1 MSNFLNPKDY
11 STPGFLSFT
20 ISQSLLKLMSIESV
34 MPSNHLIPCLPLL
47 FLPSIFPSIR
57 VFFNRWFFASRSQSI
72 GASASVLPVNI
83 QGWFPLGLSSLIS
96 LLSNGLQRELI
107 SFGFTQV
114 SHLCNEGVQH
124 HQWFSTLLA
133 HWNDAESHYKQT
145 NTWILPPDQ
154 INQNL

>member
-1 MSNFLNPKDY
+1 MSNFFNPKDY
-11 STPGFLSFT
+11 STPGFLFFT

-34 MPSNHLIPCLPLL
+34 MPSNHLILCLPLL

-57 VFFNRWFFASRSQSI
+57 VFFNRWLFASRSQSI
-72 GASASVLPVNI
+72 GATASVLPVNI
-83 QGWFPLGLSSLIS
+83 QGWFPLGLSSLI
-96 LLSNGLQRELI
+96 LLSNGLPRELI

-114 SHLCNEGVQH
+114 SHLWNEGVQH